1 MKAVLKILGVIL
13 IGIGVI
19 ILIAGKSAASDALG
33 LIILLL
39 MGGIPAALGVL
50 CLLKSK
56 KKPDKPGSNV
66 PNQPTVPPMPA
77 PKPVEPDPIIE
88 EQPAVVPATPDIKP
102 KYEYFGFNVAGVYYR
117 KDDIIDLLD
126 ENDDYEMTK
135 KEIIESGLDG
145 EYIYKYSIKDSDA
158 ELIPE
163 PDNENDKNAIMVMV
177 DGTHVGYV
185 PKDKIKKTKRTLEG
199 KHVDRIRCSIY
210 GGDYKVVYDD
220 SPTKKGS
227 TDLKAE
233 ISIKYH

>member
-1 MKAVLKILGVIL
+1 MKTVLKILGVIL

-19 ILIAGKSAASDALG
+19 ILLAGMSAASDALG
-33 LIILLL
+33 MIILLL
-39 MGGIPAALGVL
+39 MGGIPAALGML

-56 KKPDKPGSNV
+56 KKPNQPGSNV
-66 PNQPTVPPMPA
+66 PDQPTAPPMPD

-88 EQPAVVPATPDIKP
+88 EQPADVTAAPKIKS
-102 KYEYFGFNVAGVYYR
+102 KYFGFNVAGVHYR
-117 KDDIIDLLD
+117 KNDIVDLLD

-135 KEIIESGLDG
+135 KDIIGSGMDG

-163 PDNENDKNAIMVMV
+163 PDNKHDKNAIMVMV
-177 DGTHVGYV
+177 DGTLIGYV
-185 PKDKIKKTKRTLEG
+185 PKDKIEKTKSILDS
-199 KHVDRIRCSIY
+199 KHIDSIRCSIY

-220 SPTKKGS
+220 SPIKKGS